1 MVRSDIRHFATGQKL
16 NITLLLPFCN
26 FPVKDRPLKTRNIIL
41 PLFALLCIQAP
52 RAQQSQ
58 LDVDFF
64 GEKILLPA
72 VPAVITAE
80 NNLISSGTITEFIN
94 HLNSQDLNPLISS
107 LLELKEK
114 YQLDNW
120 LYYQLIRKT
129 VGTISPKSD
138 NYPRYTLYK
147 WYLLTRSGFDAT
159 IKISADKILF
169 YVRTDDQVYN
179 IPAYYKDGHQ
189 YVCLNYHDYGN
200 HIDFNTESFI
210 ELNLSVPENGQPF
223 SYKVTKLPAFKT
235 AVYEEK
241 DIQFNYYQNDYHF
254 TIKLNPAVK
263 TIFANYPVL
272 DYASYFNIPI
282 SQETYRSLI
291 PLLRK
296 NTSSMSVKGGV
307 DYLMRFT
314 RYAFMF
320 KPDAENFGAEKRLS
334 PEQTLLYGES
344 DCEDR
349 AALFFF
355 LVREIYN
362 LPMIVLA
369 YPQHVTIAIKFD
381 KPIGKPILYNG
392 EKYSVCDPTPQKE
405 DLAIGQLLPSLAKT
419 GFEVVYAYQPKR

>member
-1 MVRSDIRHFATGQKL
+1 MCL
-16 NITLLLPFCN
+16 
-26 FPVKDRPLKTRNIIL
+26 
-41 PLFALLCIQAP
+41 QAP
-52 RAQQSQ
+52 RAQEPK
-58 LDVDFF
+58 LDFDFF
-64 GEKILLPA
+64 GEKIQLPA
-72 VPAVITAE
+72 LSVIGTAE
-80 NNLISSGTITEFIN
+80 NNLISPGAITDFVN
-94 HLNSQDLNPLISS
+94 HLNLQDHGALIKS

-129 VGTISPKSD
+129 AGTISPKSA
-138 NYPRYTLYK
+138 NYARYTLYK
-147 WYLLTRSGFDAT
+147 WFLLTRSGFDAT
-159 IKISADKILF
+159 IKISDEKILF
-169 YVRTDDQVYN
+169 YIRTDDQVYN
-179 IPAYYKDGHQ
+179 IPAYYKDGRQ

-200 HIDFNTESFI
+200 HIDFNTEAFS
-210 ELNLSVPENGQPF
+210 EMNLPLPDNRQAF
-223 SYKVTKLPAFKT
+223 SYRITKLPEFKT

-272 DYASYFNIPI
+272 DYASYFNIPL

-291 PLLRK
+291 PLLKK
-296 NTSSMSVKGGV
+296 NTSGMSVKGGV

-369 YPQHVTIAIKFD
+369 YPQHVTIAIKFE
-381 KPIGKPILYNG
+381 KPIGKSILYNG

-405 DLAIGQLLPSLAKT
+405 DLALGQLLPSLAKT
-419 GFEVVYAYQPKR
+419 GFEVVYAYQPNR

>member
-1 MVRSDIRHFATGQKL
+1 
-16 NITLLLPFCN
+16 
-26 FPVKDRPLKTRNIIL
+26 LKTRYFIL
-41 PLFALLCIQAP
+41 PLLAFLCLQAP
-52 RAQQSQ
+52 RAQQAK
-58 LDVDFF
+58 LDIDFF
-64 GEKILLPA
+64 GEKIQLPA
-72 VPAVITAE
+72 LPLVSTAE
-80 NNLISSGTITEFIN
+80 NSLISPGAITEFVN
-94 HLNSQDLNPLISS
+94 HLNNQDYSALINS
-107 LLELKEK
+107 LLELKDK

-129 VGTISPKSD
+129 AGTISPKLD

-147 WYLLTRSGFDAT
+147 WFLLTRSGFDAT
-159 IKISADKILF
+159 IKISDEKILF

-179 IPAYYKDGHQ
+179 IPAYYKDGRQ

-200 HIDFNTESFI
+200 HIDFNAESFR
-210 ELNLSVPENGQPF
+210 ELNLTAPETGQPF
-223 SYKVTKLPAFKT
+223 SYKVTKLPEFKT

-241 DIQFNYYQNDYHF
+241 DIRFNYYQNDYHF

-272 DYASYFNIPI
+272 DYASYFNIPL

-291 PLLRK
+291 PLLKK
-296 NTSSMSVKGGV
+296 NTSGMSVKNGV

-314 RYAFMF
+314 RYAFLF
-320 KPDAENFGAEKRLS
+320 KPDAEHFGAEKRFS

-381 KPIGKPILYNG
+381 KPIGKSILYNG
-392 EKYSVCDPTPQKE
+392 EKYSVCDPTPQQE
-405 DLAIGQLLPSLAKT
+405 DLALGQLLPSLAKT
-419 GFEVVYAYQPKR
+419 GFEVVYAYQPSR

>member
-1 MVRSDIRHFATGQKL
+1 M
-16 NITLLLPFCN
+16 
-26 FPVKDRPLKTRNIIL
+26 KTRYIIL
-41 PLFALLCIQAP
+41 SLLAFLCIQAP
-52 RAQQSQ
+52 HAQQPQ
-58 LDVDFF
+58 LEFDFF
-64 GEKILLPA
+64 GEKIQLPA
-72 VPAVITAE
+72 IPVSNRAE
-80 NNLISSGTITEFIN
+80 TSLTSPTSISEFVSR
-94 HLNSQDLNPLISS
+94 LNQQDHGPLISS

-114 YQLDNW
+114 HQLDNW

-129 VGTISPKSD
+129 AGTISPKAD

-147 WYLLTRSGFDAT
+147 WFLLTRSGFDAT
-159 IKISADKILF
+159 IKVSDEKILF

-179 IPAYYKDGHQ
+179 IPAYYKDGRQ

-200 HIDFNTESFI
+200 YIDFNTEQFR
-210 ELNLSVPENGQPF
+210 ELTLPVPEIRQPF
-223 SYKVTKLPAFKT
+223 SYKVTKLPEFKT

-241 DIQFNYYQNDYHF
+241 DIRFNYYQNDYHF

-272 DYASYFNIPI
+272 DYASYFNIPL

-296 NTSSMSVKGGV
+296 NTSGMTVKGGV

-320 KPDAENFGAEKRLS
+320 KADTEHFGGEKRLS

-369 YPQHVTIAIKFD
+369 YPQHVTIAIRFD
-381 KPIGKPILYNG
+381 KPIGKSILYNG
-392 EKYSVCDPTPQKE
+392 EKYSVCDPTPQQE
-405 DLAIGQLLPSLAKT
+405 DLALGQLHPSLAKT
-419 GFEVVYAYQPKR
+419 GFEVVYAYQPSR